1 MEPLVLV
8 QPIVMDDPNFPAL
21 QREVQR
27 LLGRCMLRLQQYET
41 LMKDILARHELSA
54 TLSSLEAQLGQRSD
68 RFSGKTL
75 GQLVQS
81 FFDSYVV
88 ASGRE
93 VDPPRSPAIHPAQ
106 FAFAYKLSIQM
117 SNDDHAKVKSSIDEM
132 VSLRNELVHH
142 FTGRFDL
149 GSTHGCV
156 EAAKHLEAS
165 YVQID
170 NHYAEL
176 KAWANDLN
184 EILVQMANWMRSKE
198 FEELILNGVSPDGS
212 FQWPATGIVSA
223 LRQAAKNLA
232 IDGWTR
238 LDDATAWVLEKDPE
252 QVPMKYQ
259 CRTWQQVLAESK
271 EFELVYRREANDQ
284 KVVWYRPLS

>member
-1 MEPLVLV
+1 MNDTTYPS
-8 QPIVMDDPNFPAL
+8 L

-27 LLGRCMLRLQQYET
+27 LLGRCMLRLQQYER

-54 TLSSLEAQLGQRSD
+54 TLSSLEAQLAKRSD

-75 GQLVQS
+75 GALVQS

-88 ASGRE
+88 ATGRQ
-93 VDPPRSPAIHPAQ
+93 VDLPSSPTIAAAKV
-106 FAFAYKLSIQM
+106 AFAYKLSIQM
-117 SNDDHAKVKSSIDEM
+117 SNDDHAKAKSSIDEM
-132 VSLRNELVHH
+132 VFLRNELVHH
-142 FTGRFDL
+142 FTERFDL
-149 GSTHGCV
+149 GSAQGCN

-170 NHYAEL
+170 GHYEEL
-176 KAWANDLN
+176 KVWANDLN
-184 EILVQMANWMRSKE
+184 GILVQMANWIRTKE
-198 FEELILNGVSPDGS
+198 FEDLILNGISPDGS

-238 LDDATAWVLEKDPE
+238 LEDAISWVLKKDPE
-252 QVPMKYQ
+252 QVPMKYR
-259 CRTWQQVLAESK
+259 CRTWEQVLAESK
-271 EFELVYRREANDQ
+271 EFELVYRQDANDQ
-284 KVVWYRPLS
+284 KVAWYRPLS